1 MEELLKVRGVKNAV
15 SSGLAGVHGEL
26 EDLVDLLGGGNGSLA
41 LGELLDNGLD
51 DLLGGLG
58 GLGGG
63 LLVGSG
69 LSGGSG
75 LGSSRGGGLGGSGS
89 LGLHGPD
96 MLETK

>member
-1 MEELLKVRGVKNAV
+1 VEELLKVRGVKNAV

-58 GLGGG
+58 GL
-63 LLVGSG
+63 
-69 LSGGSG
+69 SGGSGFGSGG